1 MKISKKAVMEDFLQL
16 IAWAMMIIIIF
27 FIFMGVKTVKIK
39 TLIDNTQD
47 IKQEI
52 DGNYLLIDFLKQK
65 TDNSKTEN
73 IAELISL
80 YYQEKDKDIFIELE
94 EKTRD
99 YFSKSFLESAGTSWI
114 IRIYDFVGNE
124 IQTIPISSPPLYKK
138 EEILSQLILPILNE
152 EGDYLSIE
160 LSLITKI

>member
-99 YFSKSFLESAGTSWI
+99 HFSKSFLESAGTSWI